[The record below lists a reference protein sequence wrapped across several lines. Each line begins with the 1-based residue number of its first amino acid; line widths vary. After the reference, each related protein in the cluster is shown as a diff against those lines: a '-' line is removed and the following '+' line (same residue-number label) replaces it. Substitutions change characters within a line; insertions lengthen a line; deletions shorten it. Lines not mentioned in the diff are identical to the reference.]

1 MNGPIIVNVK
11 QAVKEGSGL
20 IKKHGLGAIIAIAT
34 AAAVLAAG
42 CGGGEETTT
51 TTTPT
56 TTTTTPATS
65 TGTGAGGSGNLR
77 KVPTP
82 STLEVK
88 PVEKFNDKYPDEF
101 AVNIVFTPNA
111 DTPQFFADA
120 LKRKIPMVVEFY
132 GQADAVSS
140 SMTQGISEL
149 RAKYNGKVMFI
160 LLDADNPQSY
170 GALSAQLPV
179 QYIPQIFVF
188 NKNSTIIR
196 SYTGYIDKPRLDQ
209 ALYDAVNRGY

>member
-1 MNGPIIVNVK
+1 
-11 QAVKEGSGL
+11 L
-20 IKKHGLGAIIAIAT
+20 
-34 AAAVLAAG
+34 LAAG

-51 TTTPT
+51 TTTN
-56 TTTTTPATS
+56 TPATS
-65 TGTGAGGSGNLR
+65 TTTPTTTTGGTGNLR

-88 PVEKFNDKYPDEF
+88 PVEKFNDKFPDEF
-101 AVNIVFTPNA
+101 AVNIVFTPNT
-111 DTPQFFADA
+111 DTPQFFTDA
-120 LKRKIPMVVEFY
+120 LKKKMPMVVEFY
-132 GQADAVSS
+132 GQVDSISS

-149 RAKYNGKVMFI
+149 QSKYSGKVLFI

-170 GALSAQLPV
+170 GSLSAQLPV

-196 SYTGYIDKPRLDQ
+196 SYTGYVDKTRLDQ